1 MSEQISTIFPII
13 TPERQRTYEQTAL
26 QTGVRS
32 TDAVP
37 CICGYYGRACRR
49 RITRTVQVFACATAA
64 LLPPTT
70 LPRSNLRRKHLPAL
84 PGGIVS
90 GQKG

>member
-13 TPERQRTYEQTAL
+13 TPECQRTYEQTAI
-26 QTGVRS
+26 QAGTRS

-49 RITRTVQVFACATAA
+49 MDNPKGA
-64 LLPPTT
+64 
-70 LPRSNLRRKHLPAL
+70 NLRLCDGCAL
-84 PGGIVS
+84 AAYCVS
-90 GQKG
+90 ER